1 MYLAV
6 HTGRWHA
13 TSWRVALRSE
23 PLLVLLGY
31 VAVFLLVFLSV
42 IVTPFGFYDSYAV
55 LHSSDTGTMWHDVY
69 PSVAGGR
76 PLFAILLTLAM
87 RPLSTIGDLRYL
99 RFDGVLGIALVAWA
113 VYILLRRA
121 GVTRWLA
128 ILLPLFVCTLP
139 PFQVYGA
146 WAECA
151 IFPYAMLLSI
161 ASYYLLVAAA
171 QRFTERPAAVGLVVA
186 AITLQAASMMI
197 YQPAAMAIIAFMAG
211 HLILYGPKQPIRSQV
226 TLAALVTLAVGV
238 SLAMDFVASKT
249 LPTLLYP
256 REAAISRASLVSAP
270 LPKAGWFFST
280 ALPRTFDLYLLS
292 HDHRLIAAMALLVA
306 TLFAGG
312 IWLIS
317 RDPTHPRNIQL
328 RLLRT
333 LCVVACLPLAYLPN
347 LLVNEDWS
355 SFRTLTGME
364 MIVAFG
370 ISGGLISLSQVK
382 DVRWTRVATS
392 GTLMLAL
399 AGVGLAAYT
408 VNVEFAVPEMAELNF
423 ATQQLVAQDRPGA
436 TEVIFFQSK
445 ISDTIAPI
453 AISDEFGVSSA
464 AESWAA
470 APLVYLV
477 LSERHSPNRDL
488 PVVLVPPGQSVQ
500 VPLAAIVVDM
510 RDFPTK
516 IAAQHS

>member
-6 HTGRWHA
+6 HTGKWYA
-13 TSWRVALRSE
+13 SSWRVALTSE
-23 PLLVLLGY
+23 PLFVVLGY
-31 VAVFLLVFLSV
+31 VAVFLLAFLPV

-55 LHSSDTGTMWHDVY
+55 LDSSDTGTMWRNVY

-87 RPLSTIGDLRYL
+87 HPLSTIGDLRYL
-99 RFDGVLGIALVAWA
+99 RFDGVLGIALIAWT
-113 VYILLRRA
+113 VYILLRRG

-128 ILLPLFVCTLP
+128 ILLPIFVCTLP
-139 PFQVYGA
+139 PFPVYAAGA
-146 WAECA
+146 DCA

-171 QRFTERPAAVGLVVA
+171 RRYNERLAAAGLVVA
-186 AITLQAASMMI
+186 AITLQTASMMI

-211 HLILYGPKQPIRSQV
+211 HLMLYGPKQPMRRHV
-226 TLAALVTLAVGV
+226 TLAALVVLAVGV
-238 SLAMDFVASKT
+238 SLGMDFVASKT
-249 LPTLLYP
+249 LPSLLYP
-256 REAAISRASLVSAP
+256 REAAISRNSLVSAP
-270 LPKAGWFFST
+270 LQKAGWFFST

-292 HDHRLIAAMALLVA
+292 HDHRLIAAMAAVVA

-317 RDPTHPRNIQL
+317 RDPTHPRDIKL

-333 LCVVACLPLAYLPN
+333 LCAVACLPLAYLPN

-364 MIVAFG
+364 MIVTLG
-370 ISGGLISLSQVK
+370 IGGGLISLSQVK
-382 DVRWTRVATS
+382 DVRWTRLAAS
-392 GTLMLAL
+392 GALILAL

-408 VNVEFAVPEMAELNF
+408 VNAEFAVSEMAELNF

-436 TEVIFFQSK
+436 TEVIFFQPK
-445 ISDTIAPI
+445 ISDTTAPI
-453 AISDEFGVSSA
+453 AISDEFGVSST
-464 AESWAA
+464 AESWVP
-470 APLVYLV
+470 APLVHLV
-477 LSERHSPNRDL
+477 LSERHSANRDL
-488 PVVLVPPGQSVQ
+488 PVVLVPPGQSMQ
-500 VPLAAIVVDM
+500 VPLTAIVVDM

-516 IAAQHS
+516 IATQNS